1 VFSKGI
7 TGTQYRH
14 GDVSHPKRF
23 RFKLMIALR
32 IPHLCNNNPNNKIYH
47 LTDWTTEGLNQKTS
61 VIRMPYY
68 KGYILE

>member
-32 IPHLCNNNPNNKIYH
+32 IPHLCNNNPTTKNPSP
-47 LTDWTTEGLNQKTS
+47 TDWTTEGLNQKDS

-68 KGYILE
+68 NG